1 MRSSGGRE
9 RVDGG
14 VASGV
19 STPAFGGVRGVC
31 GEAAGGVA
39 RLNAPQ
45 VSPQRGRAS
54 GQMPNA
60 NLSRDSIDEKCG
72 DSDMSLGDIDKC
84 RLSIN
89 VAESRPTTSDSDVGA
104 RRHCAQTCGMR
115 PDTRVCAA
123 RPRTDGGAPKP
134 HPSLVKPHSAHLF
147 ASA

>member
-104 RRHCAQTCGMR
+104 RRHCAQT
-115 PDTRVCAA
+115 
-123 RPRTDGGAPKP
+123 
-134 HPSLVKPHSAHLF
+134 
-147 ASA
+147 